1 MCRVCERGLGI
12 EERRET
18 ETSISRSKRGAMWKC
33 SRFYTGSSLS
43 YMV

>member
-1 MCRVCERGLGI
+1 MWRACVRGLRI

-18 ETSISRSKRGAMWKC
+18 ETSISRSRRGVMWMC
-33 SRFYTGSSLS
+33 SSFYADLPSS